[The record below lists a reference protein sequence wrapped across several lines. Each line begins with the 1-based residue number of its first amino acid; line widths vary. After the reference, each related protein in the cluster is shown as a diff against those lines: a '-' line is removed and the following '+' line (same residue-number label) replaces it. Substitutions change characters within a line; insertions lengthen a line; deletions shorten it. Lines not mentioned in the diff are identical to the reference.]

1 MRVVICAKNDLAAN
15 IAVNHLVAELPDC
28 DLTFWLSDIDRQ
40 AELDDPDLASLRFF
54 ERQLPKRWI
63 WPTMVFEPVTNA
75 VRMPRG
81 WSCRLS
87 CCRAFPAE

>member
-15 IAVNHLVAELPDC
+15 IAVNHLVAQLPDC
-28 DLTFWLSDIDRQ
+28 DLTFWLSDIDRP

-63 WPTMVFEPVTNA
+63 WPLLDGQSVDRSTCPTSAPV
-75 VRMPRG
+75 G
-81 WSCRLS
+81 QLK
-87 CCRAFPAE
+87 